1 VVEIEI
7 TDEKVHD
14 SQKAQELVEGAKR
27 EAKEKG
33 RKVSKIIG
41 DGAYD
46 AHSFFRYLH
55 DNGIC
60 AGILV
65 RKGSKGRGNRL
76 RDEVVRAVRRGKK
89 RWKEEVEYGKRW
101 LMESFFSVFKRWF
114 GEHVVSRRFE
124 NIGKEIV
131 FKVVFNG
138 RRGVKVKGGYVKSY
152 KVRLGWVGYGLV
164 FGQSIF
170 NLKNITDPQTR
181 VNIVGLVMQELF
193 IILHLKKVMEMFHPE
208 KIIYL
213 LLWQGK

>member
-76 RDEVVRAVRRGKK
+76 RDEVVRAIRKGKK
-89 RWKEEVEYGKRW
+89 RWKEGVEYGKRW
-101 LMESFFSVFKRWF
+101 FVESFFSVFKRWF
-114 GEHVVSRRFE
+114 GEHVVSKRFE
-124 NIGKEIV
+124 NMRKEIM
-131 FKVVFNG
+131 FKVG
-138 RRGVKVKGGYVKSY
+138 
-152 KVRLGWVGYGLV
+152 
-164 FGQSIF
+164 
-170 NLKNITDPQTR
+170 
-181 VNIVGLVMQELF
+181 
-193 IILHLKKVMEMFHPE
+193 IINMFLMAGE
-208 KIIYL
+208 V
-213 LLWQGK
+213 